1 MPKKYQLTR
10 AAEFESLGILR
21 DFIAQACRESGI
33 PDQASFELQ
42 LCMDEACTNII
53 EHGYAG
59 MNPGSI
65 IFEMEI
71 TQDAA
76 AMFITDFGYAFEPQP
91 VQRPDLAGAL
101 EGEPVRGFG
110 LFFIY
115 SIMDS
120 VDYRTGELGN
130 TLILKKNLR

>member
-1 MPKKYQLTR
+1 MEKTYRMTQ
-10 AAEFESLGILR
+10 AAAFESLGVMR
-21 DFIAQACRESGI
+21 KFIEDACRAARISEEI
-33 PDQASFELQ
+33 SFDLQ

-71 TQDAA
+71 APHEVS
-76 AMFITDFGYAFEPQP
+76 MFITDFGRAFEPRPTPQ
-91 VQRPDLAGAL
+91 PDLSDVMND
-101 EGEPVRGFG
+101 EPVRGFG

-115 SIMDS
+115 SLMDS
-120 VDYRTGELGN
+120 VDYVTDELGN
-130 TLILKKNLR
+130 TLTLKKKLG